1 MNTLRWKDM
10 DILTKFATLKVYA
23 QRSMLY
29 YQLINSA
36 MIILIYTEQKGLGVG
51 WQVILLIVAVVSILV
66 IGYYDTFF
74 KILQKEQAHFSKE
87 NLFVQDMLS
96 SQKEIS
102 ERLKNIEK
110 HLKIEIDA
118 L

>member
-1 MNTLRWKDM
+1 M
-10 DILTKFATLKVYA
+10 DVLTKFTTLKVYA

-51 WQVILLIVAVVSILV
+51 WQVILLIVAVGSIIA
-66 IGYYDTFF
+66 IGYLDTEL
-74 KILQKEQAHFSKE
+74 KILQREQAHFSKE

-102 ERLKNIEK
+102 ERLKNIEE
-110 HLKIEIDA
+110 HLKIEIKC
-118 L
+118 